1 MHSKIAANAHAVR
14 RWLAKCEETLGNHS
28 DRLNAINIF
37 PVADGDTGTNL
48 YLTIRSACRAIHD
61 LDSPD
66 VGEVLAVASRA
77 AMEEARGNSGTLFS
91 VFLTAFAEPLAG
103 APRLNGP
110 LLAAG
115 LQRAQI
121 RAWSALSDPMPGTM
135 LSVLEASASAASQ
148 VDSPHGE
155 EESNHTLALTLDA
168 AVDAALEAVVQTENQ
183 LGALREAQVVDAG
196 GVGLLLVLDCLR
208 SVLLGQDLRDEL
220 LDGLSGY
227 DVQDPHI
234 HASMPVIGGV
244 EVMCT
249 INLSP
254 LDAAGLRAQL
264 DELGESV
271 IMTAVSEAEH
281 PEGGYRW
288 RLHVHVPEQEP
299 ALSIIKAVGEPI
311 NISVTQLN
319 AATRDSMAAADQ
331 LAERTEVAPL
341 DELAAHQAVIAAA
354 ALPDAGT
361 LPEAHER
368 R

>member
-1 MHSKIAANAHAVR
+1 MDN
-14 RWLAKCEETLGNHS
+14 
-28 DRLNAINIF
+28 
-37 PVADGDTGTNL
+37 
-48 YLTIRSACRAIHD
+48 
-61 LDSPD
+61 PD
-66 VGEVLAVASRA
+66 VGEVLAVAGRA

-91 VFLTAFAEPLAG
+91 VFLAAFAEPLAG
-103 APRLNGP
+103 ASRLSGP

-135 LSVLEASASAASQ
+135 LSVLEASARAASTVHSSQ
-148 VDSPHGE
+148 SGE
-155 EESNHTLALTLDA
+155 DSNHTLALTLDA
-168 AVDAALEAVVQTENQ
+168 AVQAAVEAVIQTENQ
-183 LGALREAQVVDAG
+183 LGALRDAHVVDAG

-208 SVLLGQDLRDEL
+208 SVLLGQELQDEL

-234 HASMPVIGGV
+234 HADMPVVGGV

-271 IMTAVSEAEH
+271 IMTAVSEVEQ
-281 PEGGYRW
+281 PDGGYRW
-288 RLHVHVPEQEP
+288 RVHVHVPEPEP
-299 ALSIIKAVGEPI
+299 ALSTIRAVGEPI

-319 AATRDSMAAADQ
+319 TATRDAMAAADA

-341 DELAAHQAVIAAA
+341 DDLAAHQAVIVTA
-354 ALPDAGT
+354 ALPTAVGPRGVSFSGVGAGGAPGRPDAVVR
-361 LPEAHER
+361 PDAHER